1 MANSFVLVTHAEF
14 AQGIVS
20 SLRLV
25 LGDANSAVVVSVTTS
40 ETVDAIAKRICQAID
55 SLSSLGPVVV
65 MTDIPGGSTT
75 QATVQVAPQR
85 PDAYYVVG
93 LNLGLLLEVA
103 LLPLGGSAHRES
115 DLALIRN
122 AVEASKKGIG
132 VLTDLVGDVA
142 GGSEDLES
150 DEL

>member
-14 AQGIVS
+14 ARGILS

-25 LGDANSAVVVSVTTS
+25 LGDANSAAVVSVTTS
-40 ETVDAIAKRICQAID
+40 ETVDAIAKRIEQAID
-55 SLSSLGPVVV
+55 SVSSSGPVVV
-65 MTDIPGGSTT
+65 VTDIPGGSTT
-75 QATVQVAPQR
+75 QATIQVAPRR

-93 LNLGLLLEVA
+93 LNLGLLLELA
-103 LLPLGGSAHRES
+103 LLPLGGPSRRES

-122 AVEASKKGIG
+122 AVEASKRGIG
-132 VLTDLVGDVA
+132 VLADLVDDDA
-142 GGSEDLES
+142 EDSDDLES